1 MSFAQKSQAR
11 LKNMSLAITR
21 FWFSI
26 LFFLATTG
34 TVMFAIETETDLG
47 KEILTLLI
55 AGLLGIAVRLIRE
68 RLSNR
73 PFQVPLLLYA
83 NVLLFSVGYYLY
95 LYYTDFYLY
104 LTGVRSVILIFVIC
118 LIIIWIPS
126 IKRDEFAFSRSFMV
140 FFQSD
145 ICCFSLFSRFNVRAT
160 CNSGRLQFF

>member
-55 AGLLGIAVRLIRE
+55 AGLLGIAVRLISE
-68 RLSNR
+68 RLFNR
-73 PFQVPLLLYA
+73 PFKYHCYFTQMFCYSLL
-83 NVLLFSVGYYLY
+83 
-95 LYYTDFYLY
+95 
-104 LTGVRSVILIFVIC
+104 VIISIYITQISIC
-118 LIIIWIPS
+118 I
-126 IKRDEFAFSRSFMV
+126 
-140 FFQSD
+140 
-145 ICCFSLFSRFNVRAT
+145 
-160 CNSGRLQFF
+160 